1 MVETARFPGETL
13 SNTGDTENL
22 GEMVVEPA
30 EVQGSP
36 REINGD
42 LRMYRKIEGNT
53 RRTVGDE
60 GRSEGET
67 KRFREIFY

>member
-42 LRMYRKIEGNT
+42 LGMYRKIEGNT

>member
-42 LRMYRKIEGNT
+42 LGMYRKIEGNT
-53 RRTVGDE
+53 RRTVGDPRE
-60 GRSEGET
+60 KQRDSERYST
-67 KRFREIFY
+67 KNV